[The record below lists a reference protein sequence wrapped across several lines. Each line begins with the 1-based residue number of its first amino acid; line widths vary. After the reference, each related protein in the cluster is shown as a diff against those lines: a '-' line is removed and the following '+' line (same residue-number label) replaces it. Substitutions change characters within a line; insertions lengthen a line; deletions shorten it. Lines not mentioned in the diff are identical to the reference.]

1 MFKIQQQKRRG
12 TVMTTEKME
21 LPKKKNKHLRNGITM
36 LLASAALLSFPFIQQ
51 AMQGSISSGSMM
63 KINASALQM
72 DSVTVFDGGGYSGGG
87 ATTFRDMSNN
97 MVTASGGFRNL
108 LPNFGSSAPA
118 PQPYLQA
125 TQLQSDYI
133 APSYQDMGRDKSP
146 AYADN
151 PVKKTSAEPVSTF
164 SIDVDTASYSFLRK
178 TLEQGRLPEKDSVRV
193 EELINY
199 FPYNYDVPKDVQ
211 DPFKPTVAVYQSP
224 WNVDKKLLHI
234 GIKGYEL
241 PHRPASNLVFLID
254 TSGSMNSPDKLP
266 LLVRS
271 FKLLLDTLGDNDT
284 VSIVTYAGSAGV
296 ALEPTRASDKSRIKS
311 VLDSLY
317 SGGSTAG
324 GAGIQAAYRL
334 AKESFI
340 KEGNNRVIL
349 ATDGD
354 FNVGISDAGALKNF
368 IAEKRD
374 DGIFLSVL
382 GFGQGNYQDATMQ
395 ALAQNGNGNA
405 AYIDSLNEARKVLS
419 EESGSTLFT
428 IAKDVKI
435 QVEFN
440 PNLVRDYRL
449 IGYETRHL
457 EREDFDNDKIDAG
470 EIGAGHTVTAIY
482 EITPAG
488 APVTS
493 ELRYKQAETE
503 TVKPSDDAST
513 FNNEIAFLKLR
524 YKQPD
529 GDKSILMTRP
539 ITGEDEKPF
548 AALSNDVRFAAS
560 VAGFGQLLRGGRD
573 TGSLDWDKVIGMAQN
588 ARGDDPFGYRVE
600 FVNLVKLAKNG
611 RSDGR

>member
-1 MFKIQQQKRRG
+1 
-12 TVMTTEKME
+12 MTTEKME
-21 LPKKKNKHLRNGITM
+21 LPKKKNKHLRSGITM
-36 LLASAALLSFPFIQQ
+36 LLASAALLSFPFIHQ
-51 AMQGSISSGSMM
+51 AMQGSISSGSLM
-63 KINASALQM
+63 KLNASSLQM
-72 DSVTVFDGGGYSGGG
+72 DSVTVFDGGGYSAGG

-97 MVTASGGFRNL
+97 VVGASGGFGVLGGL

-151 PVKKTSAEPVSTF
+151 AVKKTSAEPVSTF

-178 TLEQGRLPEKDSVRV
+178 TLEQGRLPDRDSVRV

-224 WNVDKKLLHI
+224 WNADKKLLHI

-266 LLVRS
+266 LLVSS

-503 TVKPSDDAST
+503 TVKPAEDAST

>member
-1 MFKIQQQKRRG
+1 
-12 TVMTTEKME
+12 MTTEKIDT
-21 LPKKKNKHLRNGITM
+21 PKKKSKHLRSGIM
-36 LLASAALLSFPFIQQ
+36 LLMASAALFSLPFINQ
-51 AMQGSISSGSMM
+51 AMQGSISNGSLM
-63 KINASALQM
+63 KINASSLQM
-72 DSVTVFDGGGYSGGG
+72 DSVTIFGGGYGGGG

-97 MVTASGGFRNL
+97 QITASSGFRNL
-108 LPNFGSSAPA
+108 LPNFGSS
-118 PQPYLQA
+118 PQPYVVPVQV
-125 TQLQSDYI
+125 QSDYT
-133 APSYQDMGRDKSP
+133 ASPYYQEQGRDKSP

-164 SIDVDTASYSFLRK
+164 SIDVDTASYSFVRK

-199 FPYNYDVPKDVQ
+199 FPYNYDVPRDVQ

-224 WNVDKKLLHI
+224 WNADKKLLHI

-241 PHRPASNLVFLID
+241 PYRPKSNLVFLID

-266 LLVRS
+266 LLVSS
-271 FKLLLDTLGDNDT
+271 FKLLLDTLGDDDT

-296 ALEPTRASDKSRIKS
+296 ALEPTRASDKRRIKG

-324 GAGIQAAYRL
+324 GQGIEAAYNL
-334 AKESFI
+334 AKESFV

-354 FNVGISDAGALKNF
+354 FNVGISDPNALKEF
-368 IAEKRD
+368 IAAKRD
-374 DGIFLSVL
+374 EGIFLSVL

-405 AYIDSLNEARKVLS
+405 SYIDSLNEARKVLS
-419 EESGSTLFT
+419 EESGKTLFT

-457 EREDFDNDKIDAG
+457 ERQDFDNDKIDAG

-488 APVTS
+488 APVAS
-493 ELRYKQAETE
+493 ELRYRQAEPE
-503 TVKPSDDAST
+503 AVKPVEDASA

-524 YKQPD
+524 YKQPE

-548 AALSNDVRFAAS
+548 AALSDDLRFASA

-573 TGSLDWDKVIGMAQN
+573 TGTLDWDKLIAMAQN
-588 ARGDDPFGYRVE
+588 ARGDDPYGYRVE
-600 FVNLVKLAKNG
+600 FVNLVKLARNG
-611 RSDGR
+611 RQDGR

>member
-1 MFKIQQQKRRG
+1 
-12 TVMTTEKME
+12 MTTEKIE
-21 LPKKKNKHLRNGITM
+21 IPKKKSKHLRAGILM
-36 LLASAALLSFPFIQQ
+36 LLGSAALLSFPFVQHG
-51 AMQGSISSGSMM
+51 MQGSISNGSLAR
-63 KINASALQM
+63 INAASLQM
-72 DSVTVFDGGGYSGGG
+72 DSVTVFDGGGYSGSG

-108 LPNFGSSAPA
+108 LPNFGSTPQAAPV
-118 PQPYLQA
+118 QLQA
-125 TQLQSDYI
+125 SDY
-133 APSYQDMGRDKSP
+133 APSPYYQEQGRDKSP
-146 AYADN
+146 AYTDN

-164 SIDVDTASYSFLRK
+164 SIDVDTASYSFIRK
-178 TLEQGRLPEKDSVRV
+178 TLEQGRMPDKDNVRV

-224 WNVDKKLLHI
+224 WNADKKLLHI

-241 PHRPASNLVFLID
+241 PYRPKSNLVFLID

-266 LLVRS
+266 LLVSS
-271 FKLLLDTLGDNDT
+271 FKLLLDTLGDDDT

-296 ALEPTRASDKSRIKS
+296 ALEPTKASDKRRIKS
-311 VLDSLY
+311 VLDGLY

-324 GAGIQAAYRL
+324 GQGIEAAYRL
-334 AKESFI
+334 AKEGFVR
-340 KEGNNRVIL
+340 EGNNRVIL

-354 FNVGISDAGALKNF
+354 FNVGISDPNALKEF
-368 IAEKRD
+368 IADKRE

-419 EESGSTLFT
+419 EESGKTLFT

-435 QVEFN
+435 QMEFN

-457 EREDFDNDKIDAG
+457 EREDFDDDKIDAG

-493 ELRYKQAETE
+493 ELRYKQAEAE
-503 TVKPSDDAST
+503 TVKPTEDAST

-524 YKQPD
+524 YKQPE
-529 GDKSILMTRP
+529 GSKSILMTRP

-548 AALSNDVRFAAS
+548 AALSDDLRFAAA
-560 VAGFGQLLRGGRD
+560 VAGFGQMLRGGRD
-573 TGSLDWDKVIGMAQN
+573 TGSLDWDSLIDIAKD
-588 ARGDDPFGYRVE
+588 ARGDDPYGYRVE
-600 FVNLVKLAKNG
+600 FVNLVKLAKTG
-611 RSDGR
+611 KE

>member
-1 MFKIQQQKRRG
+1 
-12 TVMTTEKME
+12 MTTEKIE
-21 LPKKKNKHLRNGITM
+21 TPKKKNKHLRAGVLM
-36 LLASAALLSFPFIQQ
+36 LLGSAALLSFPFVQQ
-51 AMQGSISSGSMM
+51 AMQGSVSNGSITR
-63 KINASALQM
+63 INAASLQM
-72 DSVTVFDGGGYSGGG
+72 DSVTVFGDGGGYGGG
-87 ATTFRDMSNN
+87 SATTFRDMSNN
-97 MVTASGGFRNL
+97 VIGASGGF
-108 LPNFGSSAPA
+108 GSIFSSSKPA
-118 PQPYLQA
+118 PQPYVNPV
-125 TQLQSDYI
+125 QLQSDYNVS
-133 APSYQDMGRDKSP
+133 PYYQDQGRDAHP
-146 AYADN
+146 GYADN

-164 SIDVDTASYSFLRK
+164 STDVDTASYSFVRRS
-178 TLEQGRLPEKDSVRV
+178 LEQGVMPAKDSVRV
-193 EELINY
+193 EEMINY
-199 FPYNYDVPKDVQ
+199 FPYNYEVPKDLR

-224 WNVDKKLLHI
+224 WNADKKLLHI

-241 PHRPASNLVFLID
+241 PYRPASNLVFLID

-266 LLVRS
+266 LLISS
-271 FKLLLDTLGDNDT
+271 FKLLLDTLNENDT
-284 VSIVTYAGSAGV
+284 VSIVTHAGSAGV
-296 ALEPTRASDKSRIKS
+296 ALEPTRASDRRRIKS
-311 VLDSLY
+311 VLDSLA

-324 GAGIQAAYRL
+324 GQGIEAAYRL
-334 AKESFI
+334 AKESYV

-354 FNVGISDAGALKNF
+354 FNVGISDPNALKNF
-368 IAEKRD
+368 IAEKRA

-405 AYIDSLNEARKVLS
+405 AYIDSLNEARKVMS
-419 EESGSTLFT
+419 EESGKTLFT

-457 EREDFDNDKIDAG
+457 EREDFDDDKIDAG

-482 EITPAG
+482 EITPTG

-493 ELRYKQAETE
+493 ELRYKQPEGEA
-503 TVKPSDDAST
+503 VKPAEDAST
-513 FNNEIAFLKLR
+513 FGSEIAFLKLR

-548 AALSNDVRFAAS
+548 AALSDDLRFAAS

-573 TGSLDWDKVIGMAQN
+573 TGNLDWDKLISMAKN
-588 ARGDDPFGYRVE
+588 ARGDDAEGYRAE
-600 FVNLVKLAKNG
+600 FVNLVKLAKTG
-611 RSDGR
+611 QKAERSDGR